1 MACRGAETPNNQRG
15 AGRRQDISGRRR
27 RKDSTHQII
36 PHTRDY
42 KTEERIQY
50 GCRDHY
56 PYMPVRKF
64 LKDQARKA
72 IQWAMETEIPFTEPT
87 RAKHIPK
94 PITPETTSKTM
105 SINPYD
111 LKGKTT
117 LMLKSLLVI
126 HESIEDAEAWQG
138 YEGTPDQ
145 LDQIRN
151 EIYGILVMNPSVTT
165 TEEVE
170 DLWMEDYASRHLA
183 EDQKVEV

>member
-1 MACRGAETPNNQRG
+1 
-15 AGRRQDISGRRR
+15 
-27 RKDSTHQII
+27 
-36 PHTRDY
+36 
-42 KTEERIQY
+42 
-50 GCRDHY
+50 
-56 PYMPVRKF
+56 MPVRKF

-105 SINPYD
+105 STNAYD

-138 YEGTPDQ
+138 SSHHSTAVVAALAVKSTEGSGP
-145 LDQIRN
+145 
-151 EIYGILVMNPSVTT
+151 
-165 TEEVE
+165 
-170 DLWMEDYASRHLA
+170 
-183 EDQKVEV
+183 

>member
-1 MACRGAETPNNQRG
+1 M
-15 AGRRQDISGRRR
+15 
-27 RKDSTHQII
+27 STN
-36 PHTRDY
+36 
-42 KTEERIQY
+42 
-50 GCRDHY
+50 
-56 PYMPVRKF
+56 
-64 LKDQARKA
+64 A
-72 IQWAMETEIPFTEPT
+72 
-87 RAKHIPK
+87 
-94 PITPETTSKTM
+94 
-105 SINPYD
+105 YD